1 MSEIGTVYLVGAGPG
16 DAGLI
21 TLKGAECLKRAEVV
35 VYDRLANE
43 TVLELVAQ
51 SCKRIYVGKEKGQHS
66 VQQAEINALLVR
78 HARENKTV
86 VRLKGGDPFVF
97 GRGGEEALALAEN
110 GVPFEVVPGVTA
122 GAAVPAYAGIPIT
135 HRSLSSSVVFVTGHE
150 DPTKETSSVNWHEL
164 AVGDTIIIYM
174 GRGNLGGIVAGL
186 LSAGR
191 SGETPAAAI
200 QWGTTGSQK
209 TVTGKLGNIVE
220 RCAQK
225 EIEAPAIVIVGDVVS
240 LRDKLNWFETKP
252 LFGKRIMI
260 TRASE
265 QAQETRRELERHGA
279 EVIEFPT
286 IRVSALDDYRALD
299 REIDRFGSYDWVVF
313 TSANGVRH
321 CFARL
326 EQRGLDTRVLGGV
339 KVCAVGPGTAAEAR
353 RYGLLVD
360 CVPERYLTESIAD
373 ELVRVDPDITR
384 RKALLLRADIA
395 TEALTQRL
403 KKIGA
408 DVTEVAV
415 YRVVPEGEVPAHV
428 AEALREGR
436 VDIVLFTS
444 SSTVRNFAHLIG
456 QAGIAVPATVKFAS
470 IGPVTTR
477 TAQEQGYTITWE
489 AKEYTI
495 PGVIEAIIP
504 PR

>member
-21 TLKGAECLKRAEVV
+21 TVKGAECLEQADVV
-35 VYDRLANE
+35 VYDRLVNE
-43 TVLELVAQ
+43 TLLQLAPKE
-51 SCKRIYVGKEKGQHS
+51 CERIYVGKGKGKRS
-66 VQQAEINALLVR
+66 LEQADINELLVR
-78 HARENKTV
+78 LAHEGKTV

-110 GVPFEVVPGVTA
+110 RVPFEVVPGVTA

-135 HRSLSSSVVFVTGHE
+135 HRGLGSSVVFVTGHE
-150 DPTKETSSVNWHEL
+150 DPTKETASVNWREL
-164 AVGDTIIIYM
+164 GRVDTIVIYM
-174 GRGNLGGIVAGL
+174 GRGNLKAIVSGL

-191 SGETPAAAI
+191 NAETPVAAI

-209 TVTGKLGNIVE
+209 TVAGNLGDIVE
-220 RCAQK
+220 RCVQN
-225 EIEAPAIVIVGDVVS
+225 EIVAPAIIVVGDVVS

-260 TRASE
+260 TRAIE
-265 QAQETRRELERHGA
+265 QAQETRKELERYGA

-286 IRVSALDDYRALD
+286 IRIVPPEDYRALD
-299 REIDRFGSYDWVVF
+299 RELDQLGSYDWVVF

-326 EQRGLDTRVLGGV
+326 ERRGLDTRVFGGV
-339 KVCAVGPGTAAEAR
+339 QVCAVGPATAAEAK

-360 CVPERYLTESIAD
+360 SVPERYTTESIAD
-373 ELVRVDPDITR
+373 ELTRVDPDITR
-384 RKALLLRADIA
+384 RKVLLLRADIA
-395 TEALTQRL
+395 TDALTQRL

-408 DVTEVAV
+408 DVTEIAV
-415 YRVVPEGEVPAHV
+415 YRVISEDEVPPPA

-436 VDIVLFTS
+436 VDIVLLTS
-444 SSTVRNFAHLIG
+444 SSTARNFARLTD
-456 QAGIAVPATVKFAS
+456 QAGITVPATVKFAS

-477 TAQEQGYTITWE
+477 TAEDLGYTISWE
-489 AKEYTI
+489 AREYTI
-495 PGVIEAIIP
+495 PGLIQTIIDP
-504 PR
+504 Q